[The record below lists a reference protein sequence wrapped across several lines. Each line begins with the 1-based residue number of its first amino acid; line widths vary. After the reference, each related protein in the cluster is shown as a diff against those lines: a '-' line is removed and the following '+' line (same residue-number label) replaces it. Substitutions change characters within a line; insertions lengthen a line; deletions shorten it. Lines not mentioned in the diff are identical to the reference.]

1 MGGEPDRRGPCRT
14 SERWQHHV
22 PIQHLGNS
30 HQDPW
35 FSKVAE
41 GWPVSLPANGT
52 DVEPFGES
60 SVTINVTPPNG
71 TEPVMLGPST
81 FASQTE
87 TEQDP
92 VSTRFRCACQPRPPS
107 PTAWRCWML
116 SSTGGM
122 PTAWV
127 RNDGNDL
134 STLELSLSGLPQ
146 GWTTSGKPAWS
157 SPRRGPGP
165 SDFHSAVWR
174 LGRHGTPH
182 YGVHRSSAP

>member
-14 SERWQHHV
+14 PSGGNITV

-71 TEPVMLGPST
+71 TEAGDVGTLNLRISNGDGTGSSQHQIPVRMSAEAAIAHG
-81 FASQTE
+81 
-87 TEQDP
+87 
-92 VSTRFRCACQPRPPS
+92 VRG
-107 PTAWRCWML
+107 WML
-116 SSTGGM
+116 SSTE
-122 PTAWV
+122 AC
-127 RNDGNDL
+127 
-134 STLELSLSGLPQ
+134 Q
-146 GWTTSGKPAWS
+146 
-157 SPRRGPGP
+157 RRGC
-165 SDFHSAVWR
+165 A
-174 LGRHGTPH
+174 TTETI
-182 YGVHRSSAP
+182 